1 MHLFGSTRD
10 EWMAADLDGWLAPN
24 RIYPGVAEAI
34 KALMHRHEVYIV
46 TTKQV
51 GRAAARRQRG
61 RCRGCAARV
70 VLTHVGVLLRAAAC
84 GVDTPSSPSSS
95 PLPPRPT
102 HPRPPAQ
109 ARFTEAILQQ
119 MAGIEFPMDRI
130 FSQTVSGAPKSEVR
144 GAGRGAAP
152 SRPHCAAACAHAAAL
167 RLCRHRVTTSHYSMH
182 PAAQTSLRQVLAD
195 LAQKHPEAASLHFVE
210 DKMSTLEKV
219 RLALNCCITMC
230 CVVRMPVAQ
239 SIQHGEGVPAC
250 TAVAAL
256 AAEALAERRRRQSAL
271 RFIAG
276 PPAPTECPLQV
287 AKLDSLRPYNLYLV
301 DWGYNTAE
309 ERARAAANQRIE
321 VVGADRFA
329 QLAGLRP

>member
-1 MHLFGSTRD
+1 MAGGTGTELWALDFDGVACDSVGESSLSAFKAAAKLWPDVFATPEAEACKEELVEKMRVVRPVVETGYENIVQIRALLEGVQPEEMLVSWHDMLPKLMQKWELDRVELVHLFGSTRD

-46 TTKQV
+46 TTKQ
-51 GRAAARRQRG
+51 
-61 RCRGCAARV
+61 
-70 VLTHVGVLLRAAAC
+70 
-84 GVDTPSSPSSS
+84 
-95 PLPPRPT
+95 
-102 HPRPPAQ
+102 

-130 FSQTVSGAPKSEVR
+130 FSQTVSGAPKSEV
-144 GAGRGAAP
+144 
-152 SRPHCAAACAHAAAL
+152 
-167 RLCRHRVTTSHYSMH
+167 
-182 PAAQTSLRQVLAD
+182 LAD

-210 DKMSTLEKV
+210 DKMSTLEK
-219 RLALNCCITMC
+219 
-230 CVVRMPVAQ
+230 
-239 SIQHGEGVPAC
+239 
-250 TAVAAL
+250 
-256 AAEALAERRRRQSAL
+256 
-271 RFIAG
+271 
-276 PPAPTECPLQV
+276 V